1 MIEIVFLPRRRPDSD
16 VVVVQ
21 SSQTSVHRP
30 CTAQRPRQRPRRAP
44 SLPAHHANTIQVH
57 NHHHHHQFNTHEY
70 SMNNKIHDRTHTIT
84 QKDTKRQITQT
95 KLIQKNKTRIK
106 PKTVLI
112 IRATLERTTLRDYT
126 VPKKRN
132 SVCV

>member
-1 MIEIVFLPRRRPDSD
+1 MTE
-16 VVVVQ
+16 
-21 SSQTSVHRP
+21 
-30 CTAQRPRQRPRRAP
+30 
-44 SLPAHHANTIQVH
+44 
-57 NHHHHHQFNTHEY
+57 
-70 SMNNKIHDRTHTIT
+70 HTIT